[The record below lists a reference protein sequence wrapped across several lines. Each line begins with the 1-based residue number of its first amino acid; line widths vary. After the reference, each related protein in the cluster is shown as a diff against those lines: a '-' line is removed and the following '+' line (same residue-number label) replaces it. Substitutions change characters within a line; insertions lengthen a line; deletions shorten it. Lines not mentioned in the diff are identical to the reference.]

1 MSRRPTAAMMPELEL
16 SQEDVEELKVLGS
29 ELRHEVLTQYEDFV
43 FNQQRQ
49 VDKSRWKFVRSQEDV
64 HVYRERDDAK
74 SSDRSFDPLDSF
86 SHTRSTAMEIGPM
99 AAMAANSEMP
109 VMMVTGTLPGTID
122 DARYGS
128 TFHDTASLRQR
139 SVYMNEYMEDCAVLQ
154 VIESPTHDE
163 PLDFMGVIWY
173 LKAFPF
179 GLSSVMRCRDALTF
193 CHMHSTTLRSGERVG
208 VNLYHSI
215 QHRALPEFTE
225 MNVLR
230 AQVSLVVIFRQ
241 LEAQKVEVFMMN
253 FLDPLGHLSEMIV
266 VPEASKTLLA
276 ITNTCDTAQR
286 RKLRWLVR
294 ERRRQLMKDRQ
305 TEGYVEPEARDCC
318 VVCEKQ
324 LGGIFSSS
332 GTICQLCRERVC
344 SRCTVPRKLVL
355 SASSMNLDMKAIDF
369 CLACTM
375 EVKRIPAREVAQR
388 ELEEQQHAAAR
399 ESRVVRESDD
409 LLRSISM

>member
-1 MSRRPTAAMMPELEL
+1 MSRRLTAAMMPELEL
-16 SQEDVEELKVLGS
+16 SEEDVQELKVLGS
-29 ELRHEVLTQYEDFV
+29 ELRHEVLMQYEDFL

-64 HVYRERDDAK
+64 HVYRERDDVKAG
-74 SSDRSFDPLDSF
+74 DRSFDPLGSDSR
-86 SHTRSTAMEIGPM
+86 TRSTAMEIGPM
-99 AAMAANSEMP
+99 AAMAANSDMP
-109 VMMVTGTLPGTID
+109 VMMVTGTVPGTVD

-128 TFHDTASLRQR
+128 TFHDTATLRQR
-139 SVYMNEYMEDCAVLQ
+139 SVYQNEYMEDCAVLQ
-154 VIESPTHDE
+154 VIEPPSHEE
-163 PLDFMGVIWY
+163 PFDFMGVIWY
-173 LKAFPF
+173 LKSFPF
-179 GLSSVMRCRDALTF
+179 SSVMRSRDSLTY
-193 CHMHSTTLRSGERVG
+193 CHMHSTSLRSGERVG
-208 VNLYHSI
+208 INLYHSI
-215 QHRALPEFTE
+215 QHRALPEFSD

-241 LEAQKVEVFMMN
+241 LEPQKVEIFMMN

-294 ERRRQLMKDRQ
+294 ERRRQLLKDRQ
-305 TEGYVEPEARDCC
+305 TPGYVEPESSDCC

-332 GTICQLCRERVC
+332 GTICQVCRERVC

-388 ELEEQQHAAAR
+388 ELEEQQYAAR
-399 ESRVVRESDD
+399 ESRVLRDSDD